1 MSCFIDRQF
10 GFVAFHSLL
19 LLLFLLFIACHL
31 NGSQFTYQCLH
42 VLLLLLHLHKFK
54 NDELELNV
62 DQLSSGLPN
71 KIEPK
76 TYFYQK
82 KSNMLEKFRSTVVYM
97 LAQVSRVSP
106 RYIRSL
112 NSFFLSST

>member
-10 GFVAFHSLL
+10 GFVAFYSLL
-19 LLLFLLFIACHL
+19 LLLSPLFIACHL
-31 NGSQFTYQCLH
+31 NGSQFAYQCVH